1 MLSGGS
7 LEGQDLLRTYSAHH
21 EPACIVII
29 LITIIIVIV
38 TVVIG
43 GAMISELYKQRGN
56 LVVCVRQQWLEAC
69 MATPILLAMHW

>member
-1 MLSGGS
+1 MLSGAS

-21 EPACIVII
+21 EPACVVII
-29 LITIIIVIV
+29 IIIISVTII
-38 TVVIG
+38 IG

-69 MATPILLAMHW
+69 MATFILLAMHW